1 MDQTDRTSLFRS
13 EAAAFEKAVRRAVD
27 PGEPLPPVPSCP
39 GWSVSDL
46 VGHLG
51 GVHRYLAHVLRER
64 LAAPPDPGGLALPQV
79 PADPQALADWFA
91 QGAREL
97 TGLWDELG
105 PDTPVWSWSAEQTS
119 GLWLRMQVIELA
131 VHRWDAQSATGT
143 PDPLDPALAT
153 DAVTQTFEVMAPAR
167 RTWQPAP
174 AGAGSATASAAVTAP
189 RPGRSSSARTRC
201 GWSTA
206 PPPRRTSRPR
216 APPPT
221 SPSSSGAASRPPP
234 WRSPATPA
242 CSRTTSPWSR
252 PSEGPRDRKTRPAT
266 YHGGMSFLRRH
277 RAATPAGPDFDV
289 LAMDPGTGRAISGP
303 GCCPRPTAAARV
315 SSSATTCSADAAP
328 R

>member
-174 AGAGSATASAAVTAP
+174 AGAGERYRFRRSDGPETWTVVFRADEVRLEHGSAAPADVEAAGSASDLALFLWRRLPAPALEVTGDAGLLP
-189 RPGRSSSARTRC
+189 YYFTLV
-201 GWSTA
+201 
-206 PPPRRTSRPR
+206 PP
-216 APPPT
+216 
-221 SPSSSGAASRPPP
+221 
-234 WRSPATPA
+234 
-242 CSRTTSPWSR
+242 
-252 PSEGPRDRKTRPAT
+252 
-266 YHGGMSFLRRH
+266 
-277 RAATPAGPDFDV
+277 V
-289 LAMDPGTGRAISGP
+289 
-303 GCCPRPTAAARV
+303 
-315 SSSATTCSADAAP
+315 
-328 R
+328 